1 MNFEG
6 PSPLTSSSTHQ
17 CCSAVMHFLHLLN
30 SIPVS
35 FHRLAVVRAVTA
47 DERGHI
53 GLQSTAQQFPVFFFG
68 YLERSQQ
75 K

>member
-1 MNFEG
+1 
-6 PSPLTSSSTHQ
+6 
-17 CCSAVMHFLHLLN
+17 MHFLHLLN

-47 DERGHI
+47 DEQGHI